1 MKLFII
7 LMMFISCLTP
17 IKAITTDEKFEL
29 YDILILTE
37 LYENGKNYKIGD
49 TISHYFTSD
58 RYSINYKIFPVYEND
73 KLVGLIFDDNNGNY
87 SIGVYYADVL
97 NSIIDTNSKFELIF
111 HMNQVYVMQN
121 SKIQLITKPTSIAS
135 TNSVTNLTTRDYGN
149 EITGIPNKAMN
160 SSEDCWAACMAAIIE
175 YKGLYTTTSSVVSL
189 TGNNS
194 MASIQNVSSYLINL
208 YHINNNL
215 YTYALSFNNA
225 MLYVGNYQPIIAA
238 CDKVGGGSGH
248 MVVIKGVYYL
258 TNGNN
263 NAMYKLMDP
272 YSSSTINVITT
283 TSMNLSF
290 VSYAGNTYQWASSIV
305 II

>member
-1 MKLFII
+1 
-7 LMMFISCLTP
+7 
-17 IKAITTDEKFEL
+17 
-29 YDILILTE
+29 
-37 LYENGKNYKIGD
+37 
-49 TISHYFTSD
+49 
-58 RYSINYKIFPVYEND
+58 
-73 KLVGLIFDDNNGNY
+73 
-87 SIGVYYADVL
+87 
-97 NSIIDTNSKFELIF
+97 
-111 HMNQVYVMQN
+111 
-121 SKIQLITKPTSIAS
+121 
-135 TNSVTNLTTRDYGN
+135 
-149 EITGIPNKAMN
+149 
-160 SSEDCWAACMAAIIE
+160 
-175 YKGLYTTTSSVVSL
+175 
-189 TGNNS
+189 
-194 MASIQNVSSYLINL
+194 
-208 YHINNNL
+208 
-215 YTYALSFNNA
+215 